1 MLFEWHRGIKI
12 QRVLATFATMAK
24 KNKKRKS
31 KEALIGGTSTKVKK
45 HKHDIQRDTCTKSD
59 QSTSK
64 QSLAQLLKKHR
75 GVAATTPPPQI
86 WKDTRDN
93 TTSRQHNFLTPQDD
107 PQAFEDCLT
116 TSYTG
121 FYYDSPKML
130 PSSLHKE
137 FDSSFAGMDKGGLF
151 LYDIVQPG
159 KKRLTRT
166 SVTRCLVGDPGTT
179 YKYLGLRLFSHP
191 WVDVDE
197 NGNTKNN
204 EETKNGSTLRKLG
217 YSERTTTALLSMG
230 NANSTLINRSK
241 SMLQEHVAPHVSP
254 VGSADYNLTLV
265 NKMEST
271 STKRDLKKEVGYG
284 MGKISV
290 GWHRDSGLKDFSSIA
305 VYQSLKETSSS
316 NKNESWGVALRAM
329 NGGAGGALEDVPPLM
344 IPLPSG
350 SLYYMLDDFNHA
362 HEHAVIAGS
371 DGIRYSSTHR
381 VAREGAGT
389 WQYIRD
395 KIQSFSSTRSDFD
408 MDLGVVK
415 DSAATSNLSLRK
427 KREKLVSHLRAQQNL
442 ITEIEFEWLR
452 QWFVQGKKHA
462 LAHPYWHQ
470 PIRILCSSY
479 CELEEA
485 ASKMINLLK
494 KMSNDGM
501 GESHVTEDLFDVLI
515 EALTERCR
523 LRSSWKERYRDPI
536 FANIAED
543 ERPFSCPCL
552 DREKDNIDTR
562 YIPEN
567 LEGLVS
573 QLRQWRSAFIA
584 ASSSDHVEDTG
595 ESQIDAKKSKK
606 RKKSKSGS
614 LTKKESKQRAS
625 NWEKLKANMKK

>member
-45 HKHDIQRDTCTKSD
+45 RKHDRQRDSCTKSD

-93 TTSRQHNFLTPQDD
+93 TTSRQRNFLTPQDD
-107 PQAFEDCLT
+107 PRAFEDCLKV
-116 TSYTG
+116 SYTG
-121 FYYDSPKML
+121 FYYDSPNML

-197 NGNTKNN
+197 NGNTTN
-204 EETKNGSTLRKLG
+204 EDTKKNGSTLSKLG

-316 NKNESWGVALRAM
+316 NK
-329 NGGAGGALEDVPPLM
+329 
-344 IPLPSG
+344 
-350 SLYYMLDDFNHA
+350 
-362 HEHAVIAGS
+362 
-371 DGIRYSSTHR
+371 
-381 VAREGAGT
+381 
-389 WQYIRD
+389 
-395 KIQSFSSTRSDFD
+395 
-408 MDLGVVK
+408 
-415 DSAATSNLSLRK
+415 
-427 KREKLVSHLRAQQNL
+427 
-442 ITEIEFEWLR
+442 
-452 QWFVQGKKHA
+452 
-462 LAHPYWHQ
+462 
-470 PIRILCSSY
+470 
-479 CELEEA
+479 
-485 ASKMINLLK
+485 INL
-494 KMSNDGM
+494 
-501 GESHVTEDLFDVLI
+501 GELH
-515 EALTERCR
+515 
-523 LRSSWKERYRDPI
+523 
-536 FANIAED
+536 
-543 ERPFSCPCL
+543 
-552 DREKDNIDTR
+552 
-562 YIPEN
+562 
-567 LEGLVS
+567 
-573 QLRQWRSAFIA
+573 
-584 ASSSDHVEDTG
+584 
-595 ESQIDAKKSKK
+595 
-606 RKKSKSGS
+606 
-614 LTKKESKQRAS
+614 
-625 NWEKLKANMKK
+625 